1 MREPTKPS
9 KSPLAKGAK
18 RAPALRVRKSKKA
31 PRERLALPPEAQLVD
46 ANETR
51 SEVLE
56 FASAID
62 AYKRSERKP
71 FPTWG
76 EVLEVLKRLGYR
88 RSA

>member
-1 MREPTKPS
+1 MSEPTKPS

-18 RAPALRVRKSKKA
+18 RAPTLRVRKSKKVPQA
-31 PRERLALPPEAQLVD
+31 QPVLPPEAQLVD
-46 ANETR
+46 AGESR
-51 SEVLE
+51 GEVLE
-56 FASAID
+56 FANAID